1 MEHEGEGAGPPSHC
15 SLTAQLLGGPGAF
28 PGATPQ
34 PSDIPCSSQLP
45 PAKPG
50 REEPRGHPGG
60 QQGSGEASRNL
71 PCLGMPRLK
80 PGPLHSGWPLNSQA
94 QPVWLLPPPSGP
106 LFPPALTCSTPD
118 TWVSSRTP
126 SSSWPQAVPSART
139 ALPQV
144 LGIAGSFSCLR
155 SQLQGSSE
163 VTRSGRGHRVCQV
176 RNLRP
181 SSPPPSEESDLERG
195 ERSTL

>member
-1 MEHEGEGAGPPSHC
+1 M
-15 SLTAQLLGGPGAF
+15 
-28 PGATPQ
+28 
-34 PSDIPCSSQLP
+34 
-45 PAKPG
+45 
-50 REEPRGHPGG
+50 
-60 QQGSGEASRNL
+60 SGNA
-71 PCLGMPRLK
+71 P
-80 PGPLHSGWPLNSQA
+80 SQA
-94 QPVWLLPPPSGP
+94 WPTALRLASKLPGTASVAATTSFWTT
-106 LFPPALTCSTPD
+106 LPPALTCSTPD

-181 SSPPPSEESDLERG
+181 GSPPPSEESDLERG
-195 ERSTL
+195 GEVHPLEKLFPSPPESFRAAPPIRLRPAFLPCPDQPQAQAPSIPL